1 MTSKLITVTSENYS
15 DDDEN
20 EKKLSGVKKRTTIT
34 ESQYAREQYYNMTS
48 IVELKGANKMAMRP
62 SFQHSNVNSGDSFQ
76 PIEEAISLISDDS
89 DFDKRSGVNELDYA
103 LKQDL
108 PLGTATK
115 LSMLNKD
122 QERVLSSI
130 SREDIRLVYTF

>member
-15 DDDEN
+15 DDEDN

-62 SFQHSNVNSGDSFQ
+62 SF
-76 PIEEAISLISDDS
+76 
-89 DFDKRSGVNELDYA
+89 
-103 LKQDL
+103 
-108 PLGTATK
+108 
-115 LSMLNKD
+115 
-122 QERVLSSI
+122 
-130 SREDIRLVYTF
+130 